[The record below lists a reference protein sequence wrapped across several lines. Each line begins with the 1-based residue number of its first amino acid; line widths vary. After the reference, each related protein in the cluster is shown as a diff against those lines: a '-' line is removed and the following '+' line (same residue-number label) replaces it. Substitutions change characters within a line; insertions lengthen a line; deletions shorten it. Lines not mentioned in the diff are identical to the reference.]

1 VSPTRMLRHGRTH
14 IPLPGLVA
22 AVACALLLL
31 IGGAFASRAQGAVGE
46 FQPLTSSPVRLTSLA
61 VNPHTNL
68 IYAQQNGGTSF
79 YSYDPRSDAWTELAA
94 APTNSGNNGGATY
107 LNGKIYVSYTEN
119 SSQVDVYDISSNT
132 WTTIANPLGEGTADI
147 TALGE
152 DIYMAVETKFIKYN
166 PATET
171 TTTLAEPPKFT
182 TTECGSG
189 FEAWGGLQP
198 YHGKIYGDQG
208 NGCKGFAVYDVASN
222 SWSELPELPNGA
234 VAGSALDPVTG
245 TYYAYGNYHQ
255 TELFRYDIASNSWSV
270 ATLPFKIGD
279 GGLGYVSL
287 AGLRGIYLIQGED
300 GMGFTRYTTA
310 EPVADLSLTQ
320 AASVGSTKVGQQV
333 TYTIGAANG
342 GPNEVANVTVA
353 DSLPSDVTLVSS
365 SATQGSC
372 SGTSAVSC
380 NLGTLAKGGSAIV
393 TITVTAAA
401 VGTATNTASVSGE
414 AVDPNTA
421 NNSATTSVAIASAT
435 PPLLP
440 ARWLVPHG
448 TLRLARGAKWVS
460 DPLLNLNPQLSLT
473 GTAQLVIY
481 QGPGAQGMPTVLAT
495 NTVFLAAGAT
505 KTLYLHLNATALAK
519 LRRSHQLR
527 VQILLSLVDPFG
539 RSVKPT
545 GVYLLTRPA
554 GHHRRKKTKR

>member
-1 VSPTRMLRHGRTH
+1 MSPTRMLRHGRTP

-46 FQPLTSSPVRLTSLA
+46 FQSLTSSPVDLTSEA
-61 VNPHTNL
+61 VDPHTNL
-68 IYAQQNGGTSF
+68 IYAQQNEGTAF
-79 YSYDPRSDAWTELAA
+79 YRYDPRTNAWTELAA
-94 APTNSGNNGGATY
+94 APTNSENNGGATY
-107 LNGKIYVSYTEN
+107 LNGKIYASYTEN
-119 SSQVDVYDISSNT
+119 SEVVDVYDIASNT
-132 WTTIANPLGEGTADI
+132 WTTIPNPLAQGTADI

-152 DIYMAVETKFIKYN
+152 DIYMVEGTKLIKYD
-166 PATET
+166 PATQV
-171 TTTLAEPPKFT
+171 TTTLAEPPI
-182 TTECGSG
+182 G
-189 FEAWGGLQP
+189 FQRWGGLQP
-198 YHGKIYGDQG
+198 YQGKIYGHSG
-208 NGCKGFAVYDVASN
+208 NGSKGFAVYDVASN
-222 SWSELPELPNGA
+222 AWTELPELPNGA

-245 TYYAYGNYHQ
+245 TYYAYGDYGG
-255 TELFRYDIASNSWSV
+255 TELFRYDIASNTWTV
-270 ATLPFKIGD
+270 ATLPFEVGD
-279 GGLGYVSL
+279 GGLVYVSL
-287 AGLRGIYLIQGED
+287 TGLRGIYLGQGEE
-300 GMGFTRYTTA
+300 GTGFARYTTA

-320 AASVGSTKVGQQV
+320 SASVGSTKVGQPI
-333 TYTIGAANG
+333 TYTISVANS
-342 GPNEVANVTVA
+342 GPNEATNVTVS
-353 DSLPSDVTLVSS
+353 DSLPSNVTLVSS
-365 SATQGSC
+365 SASQGSC
-372 SGTSAVSC
+372 SGTSVSC
-380 NLGTLAKGGSAIV
+380 NIGTLAKEGSAIV

-519 LRRSHQLR
+519 LRRSHPLR